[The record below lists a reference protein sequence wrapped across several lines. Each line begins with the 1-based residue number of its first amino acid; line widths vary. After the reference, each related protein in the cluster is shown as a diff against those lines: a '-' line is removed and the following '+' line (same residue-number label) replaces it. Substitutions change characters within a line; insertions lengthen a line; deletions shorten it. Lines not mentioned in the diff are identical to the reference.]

1 MTFSASSSLLVLC
14 WASSLLLAAV
24 TAFQS
29 PSVPSILATHHHA
42 AAAALTTT
50 RGSPLFQSSSVPP
63 PKRKGYV
70 PKWKKKKTLVDL
82 DGPKDFDQVGLKG
95 NIRVVFRQGNETKS
109 TMALAG
115 QPLRDV
121 ASQAGQFIKYGC
133 GKGECG
139 TCESLVNGQWIRPC
153 SVTVPPMA
161 QGKEYVVQV
170 KESKATVVSSG
181 KFYSVR
187 SIFLGFWNNLLGMA
201 GLVRD
206 RRLAKKNWAER
217 QDYEQMILQKT
228 LEKKRARLEGGGD
241 EGTNLKP

>member
-1 MTFSASSSLLVLC
+1 MTFSVSSSVFVLC
-14 WASSLLLAAV
+14 WASCLLLAAV

-29 PSVPSILATHHHA
+29 PSVPSILASHHHA
-42 AAAALTTT
+42 AATALRTT

-70 PKWKKKKTLVDL
+70 PKWKKKETLADL

-95 NIRVVFRQGNETKS
+95 TIRVVFRQGNETKS
-109 TMALAG
+109 TMAAAG
-115 QPLRDV
+115 APLRGV

-139 TCESLVNGQWIRPC
+139 TCESLCNGQWIRPC
-153 SVTVPPMA
+153 SVNVPPLSP
-161 QGKEYVVQV
+161 GEEYVIVV
-170 KESKATVVSSG
+170 KDTKATVVSSG

-217 QDYEQMILQKT
+217 QDYENMIAQKT
-228 LEKKRARLEGGGD
+228 LEKKRARTEAGGD
-241 EGTNLKP
+241 KP